1 MVVAREREE
10 MGRRSRRDP
19 RKIAPVCER
28 AIYLPPLPR
37 WWSLI
42 GFGLLYE
49 NVVVVVGGGGAPYM
63 DARRY
68 MISFKRNVGL
78 GVEVLFFFFILI
90 LTGLIYGEVNFSRV
104 YMAIRVHE
112 KNYIY
117 LFVNINVRS
126 EVF

>member
-49 NVVVVVGGGGAPYM
+49 NVVVVVGGGGAAYM

-78 GVEVLFFFFILI
+78 GVEVLFFFYFNFN
-90 LTGLIYGEVNFSRV
+90 GLN
-104 YMAIRVHE
+104 
-112 KNYIY
+112 
-117 LFVNINVRS
+117 LW
-126 EVF
+126 